1 MTRARK
7 PSSKS
12 ARPAAKSAGSKGAGS
27 KGAGSKSAEGKGAA
41 QPRTTSPSGTPRP
54 TGNRSKTDGKLHIR
68 PGSERKAKTDSR
80 PLTASR
86 RKADQAEEQRAAEA
100 AETETGTLS
109 SRSGAG
115 RTAARSG
122 TAGRSGTTSGRP
134 TASGGRSTARKPNP
148 PRLRGPQLDSPPP
161 TTTFRDRDGKPHTF
175 PDSALKRIAAKIL
188 TDKNKKWRYR
198 PFGFPIFSP
207 NGNEQEMHFD
217 FYIYDNMDSVARLIL
232 LMPRESRETWDKVG
246 RFKQQYPMYHYEL
259 WTPDALAKIL
269 APRGGL
275 GW

>member
-7 PSSKS
+7 PSSK
-12 ARPAAKSAGSKGAGS
+12 AAGSKAAGS
-27 KGAGSKSAEGKGAA
+27 RAAGGKSAA

-86 RKADQAEEQRAAEA
+86 RKSEHAEEKRAAEI
-100 AETETGTLS
+100 AETETGTPS

-122 TAGRSGTTSGRP
+122 TASRSGATSGRS
-134 TASGGRSTARKPNP
+134 TASGGRSTDGRSTTRKPNP

-207 NGNEQEMHFD
+207 SGSEQEMHFD

-232 LMPRESRETWDKVG
+232 LMPRESRETWDRVG